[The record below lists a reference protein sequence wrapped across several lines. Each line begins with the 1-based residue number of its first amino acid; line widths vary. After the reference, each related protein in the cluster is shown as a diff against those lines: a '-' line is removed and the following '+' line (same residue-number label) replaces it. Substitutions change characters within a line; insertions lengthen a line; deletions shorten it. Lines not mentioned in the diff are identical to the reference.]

1 MSITL
6 KDVVEGISFL
16 ANLLTV
22 LTSIIALTLLVKKG
36 PAIASAV
43 KLLINFSFQTTLSEL
58 RQKLER
64 LNEYHAGDPDGNIEV
79 VNIFHELHG
88 QISGNPR
95 VLAAMPDVAQR
106 LQKMLNSTK
115 AITEPRKRAMISELR
130 EVLRNMDVE
139 SIERYVEEI
148 R

>member
-1 MSITL
+1 MWKEIT
-6 KDVVEGISFL
+6 DAISVL
-16 ANLLTV
+16 ANLLTIV
-22 LTSIIALTLLVKKG
+22 TSVIALVILVKKG

-43 KLLINFSFQTTLSEL
+43 RLLINFSFQTTLAEL

-64 LNEYHAGDPDGNIEV
+64 LNEYHASDPDGNIEI

-95 VLAAMPDVAQR
+95 VLAAMPEVAQK
-106 LQKMLNSTK
+106 LQKMLNSSK

-139 SIERYVEEI
+139 SIEKYLEEA

>member
-1 MSITL
+1 MPITL
-6 KDVVEGISFL
+6 KDLGDAISF
-16 ANLLTV
+16 AADLLTIV
-22 LTSIIALTLLVKKG
+22 TSVIAIVLLVKKG

-43 KLLINFSFQTTLSEL
+43 RLLINFSFQTTLAEL

-64 LNEYHAGDPDGNIEV
+64 LNEYHAADPDGNIEI

-95 VLAAMPDVAQR
+95 VLAAMPDLAQK

-115 AITEPRKRAMISELR
+115 AITEPRKRAMISEMR

-139 SIERYVEEI
+139 SIEKYLGENG
-148 R
+148 